1 MTGGLRE
8 ALRIGLM
15 LVATAA
21 LAVASPALL
30 ATSRAAAQEPGPRPV
45 QPPVRPPAPED
56 PAEPA
61 DTLDAAADSLPA
73 DTAAAAAA
81 DTLAPPDTVA
91 GPDTTRA
98 AAGRAVPRGGAG
110 TDVTDPLYQRL
121 AGDARPGQIVYR
133 GDHLTLYPSDKVI
146 LLSGSAEAVQDS
158 TVLAAK
164 RITYAREENLIQAL
178 GGASVKRG
186 SSTLAADTLVLDQ
199 GSGNVATFG
208 PSRLEEPGAGEV
220 TGEGVRYSLDRRAGF
235 VAGGRTQYDVWYL
248 EGEAMNKI
256 GERTF
261 VVEDGTFTTDPED
274 PPDYHFSSGHIK
286 LRRDDVILARPV
298 VLYVS
303 DVPILYLPWYLE
315 PLGTGRKSGILRP
328 KIGLN
333 TLVNASGSERN
344 VQDLGYYWA
353 ISDFMDGQAALD
365 WFSRSRTIL
374 RADYRYS
381 VRYLLRGSAH
391 FERVWNRTRNSRDTL
406 MRVAHDHEFDTSTQ
420 LRVDANI
427 STSRQFFEDNS
438 FDPDRLLQRAL
449 RSNASFSRRFTW
461 GNLTAGAFSDFKL
474 QQERTDF
481 KIPSL
486 QLTLNTRPLF
496 PGSRLD
502 RGWKQNLQV
511 GASTSFDWDY
521 ATQGDSVSGQDST
534 VINEQTSVSRVTLS
548 GPFDLLGFIK
558 TTPSMDFTETLFQ
571 NRARPD
577 SIVDASE
584 ESFGHLETVG
594 ASLSLAANVFRIFQG
609 GPGPVTKLRH
619 TMQPQLSFRWQPGTT
634 AREELPFGFPGGGG
648 TEVLNA
654 TFAMSNNVD
663 LKVRETRATAR
674 RRDEEEQRVR
684 RAREA
689 GLLRSLGELTLEE
702 QTLLDSMAVAD
713 SLGEVEEEVREDSL
727 DAARERGEAVEEA
740 ADSLAEAGAG
750 EEEPGDLRP
759 RRRGTTAGED
769 EDYTERTVRLL
780 SVRNRLGFDFVRNS
794 EPNRLGFSNL
804 STDLSSQA
812 SEAISVN
819 VSLNHDL
826 VDERRETVDSLTVLD
841 EVFDPFL
848 SSITTVLRFGG
859 GSGLRRERSAR
870 DSRDFGNDEVT
881 DAEAGQ
887 GAFSDGVGLGDAPP
901 GFEAIQSSSLGRWEV
916 DLTHSLSRSR
926 DADSRQSVRFGT
938 SFNPTENW
946 HLRYRSGYDIT
957 EGRFQDQSVSL
968 VRDMNRWQATLNLN
982 VFPSEPQDRVLVEL
996 AVFLRDLPDL
1006 RIPYRARRE

>member
-1 MTGGLRE
+1 MVRL
-8 ALRIGLM
+8 A
-15 LVATAA
+15 AA
-21 LAVASPALL
+21 LAVAAAICVLVSAL
-30 ATSRAAAQEPGPRPV
+30 ADAAAAQEPGPRPA
-45 QPPVRPPAPED
+45 QPPARPAAPEV
-56 PAEPA
+56 PGAPA
-61 DTLDAAADSLPA
+61 DTLEAPA
-73 DTAAAAAA
+73 DTLEPDGAAPA
-81 DTLAPPDTVA
+81 DTL
-91 GPDTTRA
+91 GPDTTA
-98 AAGRAVPRGGAG
+98 AGGAAGRAAG
-110 TDVTDPLYQRL
+110 RAAAAVADVSDPLYQRL
-121 AGDARPGQIVYR
+121 AGDARPGQVVYR
-133 GDHLTLYPSDKVI
+133 ADRLTLYPSDRVI

-158 TVLAAK
+158 TVLAAG
-164 RITYAREENLIQAL
+164 RITYAREENLVQAL
-178 GGASVKRG
+178 GNATVTRG

-208 PSRLEEPGAGEV
+208 PSRLDEPGAGEV
-220 TGEGVRYSLDRRAGF
+220 TGEGVRYSMDRRAGF

-248 EGEAMNKI
+248 EGQAMNKI

-261 VVEDGTFTTDPED
+261 VVEEGTFTTDPQE
-274 PPDYHFSSGHIK
+274 PPDYHFSSEHIK

-333 TLVNASGSERN
+333 TLVNAPGSERN

-353 ISDFMDGQAALD
+353 LSDFMDAQLALD

-391 FERVWNRTRNSRDTL
+391 FERVWNRTRNSEDTL
-406 MRVAHDHEFDTSTQ
+406 LRVAHDHEFDPSTQ
-420 LRVDANI
+420 LRVDANV

-502 RGWKQNLQV
+502 RNWKQNLQI

-521 ATQGDSVSGQDST
+521 ATQGDSVSGRDST
-534 VINEQTSVSRVTLS
+534 VLNEQTSVTRVTLS

-558 TTPSMDFTETLFQ
+558 TTPSVDFSETLFQ
-571 NRARPD
+571 NRALPD
-577 SIVDASE
+577 SIVEASD
-584 ESFGHLETVG
+584 ESFGHLETLG
-594 ASLSLAANVFRIFQG
+594 ATLSLAANVFRIFQG
-609 GPGPVTKLRH
+609 GPGPVTKMRH
-619 TMQPQLSFRWQPGTT
+619 TTQPQLSLRWQPETT
-634 AREELPFGFPGGGG
+634 PREELPFGFPGGGG

-654 TFAMSNNVD
+654 TFAISNNLD

-674 RRDEEEQRVR
+674 RREEEEERLR

-702 QTLLDSMAVAD
+702 QALLDSMAVAD
-713 SLGEVEEEVREDSL
+713 SLGELEEEARDDSV
-727 DAARERGEAVEEA
+727 DAARERGETGEDGETADTAGAIGADSAAVE
-740 ADSLAEAGAG
+740 AG
-750 EEEPGDLRP
+750 EEQPDAPRA
-759 RRRGTTAGED
+759 RRRPAPPARD
-769 EDYTERTVRLL
+769 EEEYTERTVRLL
-780 SVRNRLGFDFVRNS
+780 SVRNRLGFDFVRNA
-794 EPNRLGFSNL
+794 EPNRLGFSNF
-804 STDLSSQA
+804 STDVSSQA
-812 SEAISVN
+812 SDAFSVN

-826 VDERRETVDSLTVLD
+826 VDERRETVDSLTVVD

-848 SSITTVLRFGG
+848 SSVTTVVRFGG
-859 GSGLRRERSAR
+859 GSGLRGERLPRDAR
-870 DSRDFGNDEVT
+870 SFGEEVT

-926 DADSRQSVRFGT
+926 TSDARQSVRFGT

-957 EGRFQDQSVSL
+957 GGRFQDQSVSL
-968 VRDMNRWQATLNLN
+968 VRDLNRWQATLNLN

-996 AVFLRDLPDL
+996 AVFLRDIPDL

>member
-1 MTGGLRE
+1 
-8 ALRIGLM
+8 
-15 LVATAA
+15 V
-21 LAVASPALL
+21 
-30 ATSRAAAQEPGPRPV
+30 
-45 QPPVRPPAPED
+45 
-56 PAEPA
+56 
-61 DTLDAAADSLPA
+61 DTL
-73 DTAAAAAA
+73 
-81 DTLAPPDTVA
+81 
-91 GPDTTRA
+91 GPDTTAAGDTLGADTTAAGAAGRPAA
-98 AAGRAVPRGGAG
+98 AAGRGAA
-110 TDVTDPLYQRL
+110 DVSDPLYQRL
-121 AGDARPGQIVYR
+121 AGEARPGQVVYG
-133 GDHLTLYPSDKVI
+133 GDRLTLYPSDRVI
-146 LLSGSAEAVQDS
+146 RLSGAAEAVQDS
-158 TVLAAK
+158 TVLNAD
-164 RITYAREENLIQAL
+164 RITYAREENLVQAL
-178 GGASVKRG
+178 GNAKVTRG

-208 PSRLEEPGAGEV
+208 ASRLEEPGAGEV

-235 VAGGRTQYDVWYL
+235 VASGRTQYDVWYL

-261 VVEDGTFTTDPED
+261 VVEDGTFTTDPEE
-274 PPDYHFSSGHIK
+274 PPDYHFSSDHIK

-333 TLVNASGSERN
+333 TLVNAAGDERN

-353 ISDFMDGQAALD
+353 ISDFMDAQLALD

-374 RADYRYS
+374 RGDFRYA

-391 FERVWNRTRNSRDTL
+391 LERVWNRTRNSEDTL
-406 MRVAHDHEFDTSTQ
+406 LRLGHDHEFDPSTQ
-420 LRVDANI
+420 LRVDANV

-461 GNLTAGAFSDFKL
+461 GNLTAGAFSDFQL

-502 RGWKQNLQV
+502 TGWKQNLQI

-521 ATQGDSVSGQDST
+521 ATQGDSLSDRDST
-534 VINEQTSVSRVTLS
+534 VVNQRTSVTRVTLS

-558 TTPSMDFTETLFQ
+558 TTPSMDVAETLFQ
-571 NRARPD
+571 NRALPD
-577 SIVDASE
+577 SIVEASDD
-584 ESFGHLETVG
+584 SFGHLETLG
-594 ASLSLAANVFRIFQG
+594 ASLSLAANLFRIFAG
-609 GPGPVTKLRH
+609 GPGPVTKMRH
-619 TMQPQLSFRWQPGTT
+619 TMQPQLSFRWQPETT
-634 AREELPFGFPGGGG
+634 PRADLPFGFPGGGG
-648 TEVLNA
+648 AEVLNA
-654 TFAMSNNVD
+654 TFAISNNLDV
-663 LKVRETRATAR
+663 KVRETRATAR
-674 RRDEEEQRVR
+674 RREEEQERLR

-702 QTLLDSMAVAD
+702 QALLDSMAVAD
-713 SLGEVEEEVREDSL
+713 SLSEVEQDAQEDSL
-727 DAARERGEAVEEA
+727 DAARERAETEAEEEETPEPEEERA
-740 ADSLAEAGAG
+740 QAAGA
-750 EEEPGDLRP
+750 EEPDRTAGEPAAARAEGDSVAAAAGDAAREPRP
-759 RRRGTTAGED
+759 RRRAPADQD
-769 EDYTERTVRLL
+769 EVDYTERTVRLL
-780 SVRNRLGFDFVRNS
+780 AVRNRLGFDFVRNS

-804 STDLSSQA
+804 STDISSQA
-812 SEAISVN
+812 SDAFSVN

-826 VDERRETVDSLTVLD
+826 VDERRELVDSLTVID

-848 SSITTVLRFGG
+848 SSITTVVRFGG
-859 GSGLRRERSAR
+859 GSGLRRERLPRDAR
-870 DSRDFGNDEVT
+870 GFDEEVT

-887 GAFSDGVGLGDAPP
+887 GAFSDGVGLGDEPP

-926 DADSRQSVRFGT
+926 GQDSRQSVRFGT

-946 HLRYRSGYDIT
+946 HLRYRSGYDIS
-957 EGRFQDQSVSL
+957 EGQFQDQSISL
-968 VRDMNRWQATLNLN
+968 VRDLNRWQATLNLN

-996 AVFLRDLPDL
+996 AVFLRDIPDL